1 MMLCSAF
8 ASGDEAST
16 GLPVKLKAFVDKTS
30 IFIGDKIKYTVK
42 VKANNGVE
50 LQLPEFG
57 DNLAEFTIR
66 DFGSSKGGFWGTR
79 TLTQWYL
86 LDIYETGEFS
96 IPGAIV
102 KYRLAGKEEWKELN
116 TDEIS
121 VVVMSVLD
129 KDDKEP
135 EIRDIKGP
143 VSYRDW
149 TFFFIILSAIPVIIA
164 ILILIR
170 YLVNRKKMRVA
181 SAPPVPAHEIA
192 IKALNQLMKQKY
204 IETGETQQHYFELS
218 NIVRH
223 YLENRFQLKA
233 PEMTTEEFLSI
244 LRSSSVL
251 NIDQKNLLREFLSH
265 CDMVKFA
272 KYIPEDIENNS
283 SYDFAKKLIDQT
295 KEVIEGGT
303 I

>member
-1 MMLCSAF
+1 MLCCVCAV
-8 ASGDEAST
+8 GDDGST
-16 GLPVKLKAFVDKTS
+16 GLPVRVKSHVDKTS
-30 IFIGDKIKYTVK
+30 IFIGDRIKYTIE
-42 VKANNGVE
+42 VKAEKGVE

-57 DNLAEFTIR
+57 DNLAEFAIK
-66 DFGSSKGGFWGTR
+66 DFGTSKRGFWGTK

-96 IPGAIV
+96 IPGAII
-102 KYRLAGKEEWKELN
+102 KYRFEGEEDWKELH

-121 VVVMSVLD
+121 VEVLSVLD
-129 KDDKEP
+129 KNDREP

-143 VSYRDW
+143 VSYRNW
-149 TFFFIILSAIPVIIA
+149 TYFFIILSSIPVIIA

-170 YLVNRKKMRVA
+170 FLISRKKTRVA
-181 SAPPVPAHEIA
+181 STPPVPAHEIA
-192 IKALNQLMKQKY
+192 IKALNKLMNKNYLEK
-204 IETGETQQHYFELS
+204 GETQQHYFELS

-244 LRSSSVL
+244 LRKSEVIDS
-251 NIDQKNLLREFLSH
+251 DQKNLLRDFLSH
-265 CDMVKFA
+265 CDIVKFA
-272 KYIPEDIENNS
+272 KYMPKETENNS
-283 SYDFAKKLIDQT
+283 SYDFAKKLFDQT
-295 KEVIEGGT
+295 KEITVGDT